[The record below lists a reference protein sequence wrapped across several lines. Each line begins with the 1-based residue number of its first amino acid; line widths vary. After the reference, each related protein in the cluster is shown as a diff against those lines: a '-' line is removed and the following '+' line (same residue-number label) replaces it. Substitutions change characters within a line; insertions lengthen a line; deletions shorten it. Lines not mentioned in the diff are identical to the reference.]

1 MNPNTALPGEEI
13 YVRIPKLAQHVCLVS
28 GSLKL
33 LFDFKTANTKSHFL
47 NNIRKHLK
55 SKLQVL
61 LTGATA
67 MTTIGRAIGA
77 HTKTSGSQILC
88 RRNEIVQYG
97 VANENLRKLISKDY
111 SGTSSGDTTT
121 RQSTWYPYLRSSKTT
136 VCTSHTAWTL
146 ASTTRHIIHDR
157 INQQDEELHIGEHAA
172 WVW

>member
-1 MNPNTALPGEEI
+1 MNPNTASPGEEI
-13 YVRIPKLAQHVCLVS
+13 YVRIPMLAQHMCLLP

-33 LFDFKTANTKSHFL
+33 LFDFKTANTKSRFS

-121 RQSTWYPYLRSSKTT
+121 RQST
-136 VCTSHTAWTL
+136 
-146 ASTTRHIIHDR
+146 
-157 INQQDEELHIGEHAA
+157 
-172 WVW
+172 